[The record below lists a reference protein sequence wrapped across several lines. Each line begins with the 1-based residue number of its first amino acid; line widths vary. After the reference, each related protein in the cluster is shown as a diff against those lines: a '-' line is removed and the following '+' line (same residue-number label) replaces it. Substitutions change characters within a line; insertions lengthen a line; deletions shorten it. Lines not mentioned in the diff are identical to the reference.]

1 MRVLIRAVFI
11 MLAMIVL
18 GTCMSATGVFD
29 ELQAQEKQKV
39 AITWEPGVK
48 RAAAES
54 YVRWTQ
60 DPSLPSGLCVIGAP
74 TEPLGIHVTEVV
86 ETAAPVDC
94 MRLQSIGIIAFSQ
107 EPIHPVLI
115 CKALDVQP
123 DHIRWLSVVYRAY
136 PNAGDMDG
144 WAIHSFG
151 CLRTKA
157 KGVQS

>member
-1 MRVLIRAVFI
+1 MRVFKRALFLV
-11 MLAMIVL
+11 LAMLVT
-18 GTCMSATGVFD
+18 GTCLSATGMLD
-29 ELQAQEKQKV
+29 ELQAQEKGEV
-39 AITWEPGVK
+39 VITWEPGVK

-74 TEPLGIHVTEVV
+74 TEPRGIHVTEVV

-94 MRLQSIGIIAFSQ
+94 MRLRSMGIIAFSY
-107 EPIHPVLI
+107 EPMHPALI

-136 PNAGDMDG
+136 PDAGDMDG